1 MTLLLNILVRGTPFR
16 TTLTIFTALLV
27 AGCQT
32 SGKRSAAPT
41 AAATPAVAF
50 PALVPP
56 AVLIRVPIQEQ
67 ASFALAKVVSG
78 IRRGTTIATFPRK
91 RTLWRAGCNASFGGR
106 AVLDWATGTQDF
118 GDWRSEFGDI
128 FFDVLRDKGVN
139 VVGDPKKLF
148 RQDEAASSAEYLIGA
163 RIRELDGTFCGTH
176 SWRTARP
183 TGRFRGEFS
192 IRIEWSVFSTLSKQ
206 TVARFET
213 RGHFKLRKSKADGV
227 LLAFFGAFSTATENL
242 LTTREFVDLIERKPG
257 VTEALAQPSS
267 KALSIPDEVGEF
279 SQIEIARIKQ
289 STLAIRRIVSDVT
302 TAVVSI
308 RAGAGLGS
316 GFMIDR
322 AGLLLTNE
330 HVVKSARR
338 VQVVFSNGLEIAGTV
353 IRRDPVHDVALV
365 KIPLRARR
373 VLPIRMTPAQR
384 LEDVYAVG
392 SPLMEALAGTVTRGI
407 VSAWRTSRRDGLRH
421 IQADVP
427 ISSGNSGGPLLDRFG
442 NVIGISVAGYVH
454 ERAQNLN
461 LFIPI
466 NDALEAL
473 NIVYPTGRKP
483 SG

>member
-1 MTLLLNILVRGTPFR
+1 MTLLLNILASGMPFR
-16 TTLTIFTALLV
+16 TAMAIITALLV

-32 SGKRSAAPT
+32 SSTRPT
-41 AAATPAVAF
+41 APKAVATPAAVS
-50 PALVPP
+50 P
-56 AVLIRVPIQEQ
+56 AVLIRTPLQEQ

-91 RTLWRAGCNASFGGR
+91 RTLWRAGCNASYGGK

-148 RQDEAASSAEYLIGA
+148 RQNEAASSAEYLLGA

-176 SWRTARP
+176 SWRTSRP

-192 IRIEWSVFSTLSKQ
+192 IRIEWSVYSTLSKR

-213 RGHFKLRKSKADGV
+213 RGHFRQRKAKADGI
-227 LLAFFGAFSTATENL
+227 LLTFLGAFSTATENL
-242 LTTREFVDLIERKPG
+242 LTTREFVNLIERKPG
-257 VTEALAQPSS
+257 VTEALALPSNRS
-267 KALSIPDEVGEF
+267 KSIPNEVGEF

-289 STLAIRRIVSDVT
+289 STFAIRRIVGDVT
-302 TAVVSI
+302 AAVVSI

-322 AGLLLTNE
+322 SGLLLTNE

-338 VQVVFSNGLEIAGTV
+338 VQVVFANGLEIAGTV
-353 IRRDPVHDVALV
+353 IRRDPVHDVAV
-365 KIPLRARR
+365 IKIPSRARS
-373 VLPIRMTPAQR
+373 VLPIRTKPAQR

-407 VSAWRTSRRDGLRH
+407 VSAWRMSKRDGLRH

-427 ISSGNSGGPLLDRFG
+427 ISGGNSGGPLLDRFG

-466 NDALEAL
+466 NDALKAL
-473 NIVYPTGRKP
+473 NIVYPTARKP
-483 SG
+483 AG